1 MGAVGLVVGALLAAR
16 VRPRRPVLV
25 TNAGLATLA
34 LPLALLAATAP
45 APPVIGA
52 CGLALTGLGVL
63 NPTWETV
70 VQMSIP
76 PQALAR
82 VTSYDWLL
90 SLAAAPLGYAL
101 APWAASNWNA
111 SAPLWTAA
119 VLVAASCLA
128 TAAVPGVRR
137 LTMPEPTPLAA
148 SP

>member
-1 MGAVGLVVGALLAAR
+1 MLTIGPGWTFLPDAASFAASAALLAMTR
-16 VRPRRPVLV
+16 VRHVP
-25 TNAGLATLA
+25 
-34 LPLALLAATAP
+34 PL
-45 APPVIGA
+45 VIGA
-52 CGLALTGLGVL
+52 YGLALTGLGVL